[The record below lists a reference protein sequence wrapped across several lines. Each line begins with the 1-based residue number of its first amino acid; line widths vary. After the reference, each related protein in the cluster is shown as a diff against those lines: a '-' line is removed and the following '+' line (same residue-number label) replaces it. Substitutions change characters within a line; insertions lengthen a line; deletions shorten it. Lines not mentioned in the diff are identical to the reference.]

1 MSFYSFLNDGFMRKY
16 FTKKNIVSQ
25 PLLVKSKTDGNQLK
39 KRLRQWQ
46 HSRSWARLICEAEK
60 MWSLESRELRRLG
73 AMELIQLQ
81 NEMPFNVRRRVNFW
95 LVRYS
100 GSTRFED

>member
-1 MSFYSFLNDGFMRKY
+1 MRKY

-25 PLLVKSKTDGNQLK
+25 FPLVKGKNDGADLK

-60 MWSLESRELRRLG
+60 MWSLESRELKRLG

-95 LVRYS
+95 LIKYS
-100 GSTRFED
+100 GATRLED

>member
-1 MSFYSFLNDGFMRKY
+1 MSKY
-16 FTKKNIVSQ
+16 FTKENLVNQ
-25 PLLVKSKTDGNQLK
+25 YPLVKSNTVGSDLK

-46 HSRSWARLICEAEK
+46 HSRSWARLICEAER
-60 MWSLESRELRRLG
+60 MWSLESRELKRLG

-95 LVRYS
+95 LVKYS
-100 GSTRFED
+100 GSTRLED

>member
-1 MSFYSFLNDGFMRKY
+1 MRKY
-16 FTKKNIVSQ
+16 NTKKNIVGQSA
-25 PLLVKSKTDGNQLK
+25 LVKSKADGNELK

-60 MWSLESRELRRLG
+60 MWSLESRDLQILG

-81 NEMPFNVRRRVNFW
+81 NEMPFNVRRRVNYW
-95 LVRYS
+95 LVKYS
-100 GSTRFED
+100 GATRLED

>member
-1 MSFYSFLNDGFMRKY
+1 MRNY
-16 FTKKNIVSQ
+16 FTKKKYIVGQ
-25 PLLVKSKTDGNQLK
+25 PPFVKSRTDGNELK

-60 MWSLESRELRRLG
+60 MWSLESKELKRLG

-95 LVRYS
+95 LVKYS
-100 GSTRFED
+100 GATRLED

>member
-1 MSFYSFLNDGFMRKY
+1 MRKI
-16 FTKKNIVSQ
+16 FTKKNIAVQVSSS
-25 PLLVKSKTDGNQLK
+25 KSKADRNELK

-100 GSTRFED
+100 GSTRLED

>member
-1 MSFYSFLNDGFMRKY
+1 MRKAS
-16 FTKKNIVSQ
+16 TKKNIVTQ
-25 PLLVKSKTDGNQLK
+25 LPLVKSKSEGNELK
-39 KRLRQWQ
+39 KRLRHWQ

-60 MWSLESRELRRLG
+60 MWSLDSRELKRLG

-95 LVRYS
+95 LIKYS
-100 GSTRFED
+100 GATRLEE

>member
-1 MSFYSFLNDGFMRKY
+1 MRKD
-16 FTKKNIVSQ
+16 FTKKNIVGHC
-25 PLLVKSKTDGNQLK
+25 PLVKSKTEGNELK

-46 HSRSWARLICEAEK
+46 HSRSWARLICEAER

-95 LVRYS
+95 LVRFS
-100 GSTRFED
+100 GATRFEN

>member
-1 MSFYSFLNDGFMRKY
+1 MRKIL
-16 FTKKNIVSQ
+16 TKKNIVEQCSS
-25 PLLVKSKTDGNQLK
+25 VESNTHGDELK

-60 MWSLESRELRRLG
+60 MWSLESRELKRLG
-73 AMELIQLQ
+73 AIELIQLQ

-100 GSTRFED
+100 GATRLEDEA

>member
-1 MSFYSFLNDGFMRKY
+1 MRKY
-16 FTKKNIVSQ
+16 VSKKNIVDQ
-25 PLLVKSKTDGNQLK
+25 FPFVKSKTDGNALK

-60 MWSLESRELRRLG
+60 MWGLESRDLKRLG

-95 LVRYS
+95 LVKYS
-100 GSTRFED
+100 GATRLED

>member
-1 MSFYSFLNDGFMRKY
+1 MRKY
-16 FTKKNIVSQ
+16 FTKENIVIQS
-25 PLLVKSKTDGNQLK
+25 PLVKRKTDGKELK

-60 MWSLESRELRRLG
+60 MWSLESRDLKRLG

-81 NEMPFNVRRRVNFW
+81 NEMPFNVRRRVNYW
-95 LVRYS
+95 LVKYS
-100 GSTRFED
+100 GATRLED

>member
-1 MSFYSFLNDGFMRKY
+1 MRKY
-16 FTKKNIVSQ
+16 LTKGNIVGQ
-25 PLLVKSKTDGNQLK
+25 FHLVESKTDGNKLK

-60 MWSLESRELRRLG
+60 MWTLESRELKRLG

-95 LVRYS
+95 LVKYS
-100 GSTRFED
+100 GATRLED

>member
-1 MSFYSFLNDGFMRKY
+1 MRKY
-16 FTKKNIVSQ
+16 FTKKNIVGQCS
-25 PLLVKSKTDGNQLK
+25 LVKSKTDGSDLK

-60 MWSLESRELRRLG
+60 MWSLESRELKRRG

-81 NEMPFNVRRRVNFW
+81 NEMPFNVRRRVNVW
-95 LVRYS
+95 SVRYS
-100 GSTRFED
+100 GATRLED

>member
-1 MSFYSFLNDGFMRKY
+1 MRKHL
-16 FTKKNIVSQ
+16 TKKNIVGKC
-25 PLLVKSKTDGNQLK
+25 PLIKSKGDVNELK

-60 MWSLESRELRRLG
+60 MWSLESRELKRLG
-73 AMELIQLQ
+73 AIELIQLQ

-95 LVRYS
+95 LVKYA
-100 GSTRFED
+100 GATRLED

>member
-1 MSFYSFLNDGFMRKY
+1 MRKF
-16 FTKKNIVSQ
+16 FTKKNLFSQ
-25 PLLVKSKTDGNQLK
+25 LPLIKSKTEANELK

-60 MWSLESRELRRLG
+60 MWSLESKELKRLG
-73 AMELIQLQ
+73 AIELIQLQ

-95 LVRYS
+95 LERYS
-100 GSTRFED
+100 GVTRLED

>member
-1 MSFYSFLNDGFMRKY
+1 MRKY
-16 FTKKNIVSQ
+16 FTKKKIVGQ
-25 PLLVKSKTDGNQLK
+25 THLVKSKTDGNELK

-60 MWSLESRELRRLG
+60 MWSLESKELKRLG

-81 NEMPFNVRRRVNFW
+81 NEMPFNVRRRVKFW
-95 LVRYS
+95 LVKYS
-100 GSTRFED
+100 GATRLED

>member
-1 MSFYSFLNDGFMRKY
+1 MRK
-16 FTKKNIVSQ
+16 FTTKKNIVGQ
-25 PLLVKSKTDGNQLK
+25 CHLVKSKADANELK

-60 MWSLESRELRRLG
+60 MWSLESRDLKRLG

-81 NEMPFNVRRRVNFW
+81 NEMPFNVRRRVNYW
-95 LVRYS
+95 LVKYS
-100 GSTRFED
+100 GATRLED

>member
-1 MSFYSFLNDGFMRKY
+1 MRKY
-16 FTKKNIVSQ
+16 FTKKNIVGQS
-25 PLLVKSKTDGNQLK
+25 PLVRSKTDCSDLK
-39 KRLRQWQ
+39 KRLRHWQ

-60 MWSLESRELRRLG
+60 MWTLESRDLKRLG

-100 GSTRFED
+100 GTTRLED

>member
-1 MSFYSFLNDGFMRKY
+1 MRKI
-16 FTKKNIVSQ
+16 FTKKNILGQCPPVQ
-25 PLLVKSKTDGNQLK
+25 IKTDGNDLK

-60 MWSLESRELRRLG
+60 MWSLESKELKRLG
-73 AMELIQLQ
+73 AIELIQLQ
-81 NEMPFNVRRRVNFW
+81 NEMPFNVRRRVNVW

-100 GSTRFED
+100 GATRFED

>member
-1 MSFYSFLNDGFMRKY
+1 MSKY
-16 FTKKNIVSQ
+16 LTKKNISSQ
-25 PLLVKSKTDGNQLK
+25 LSLVRTKTDSNYLK

-46 HSRSWARLICEAEK
+46 YSRSWARLICEAER
-60 MWSLESRELRRLG
+60 MWSLESKELKKLG

-95 LVRYS
+95 LIRYS
-100 GSTRFED
+100 GATRLE

>member
-1 MSFYSFLNDGFMRKY
+1 MRKY
-16 FTKKNIVSQ
+16 FTKDKIVGQSS
-25 PLLVKSKTDGNQLK
+25 LVKSKTEGNELK

-60 MWSLESRELRRLG
+60 MWSLESRELKRLG

-81 NEMPFNVRRRVNFW
+81 NEMPFSVRRRVNYW
-95 LVRYS
+95 LVKYS
-100 GSTRFED
+100 GATRLEH

>member
-1 MSFYSFLNDGFMRKY
+1 MRKY
-16 FTKKNIVSQ
+16 LTKKNRVGQ
-25 PLLVKSKTDGNQLK
+25 FPHFQTKADGNELK

-60 MWSLESRELRRLG
+60 MWSLESRELKRLG

-95 LVRYS
+95 LVKYS
-100 GSTRFED
+100 GATRLED

>member
-1 MSFYSFLNDGFMRKY
+1 MRKI
-16 FTKKNIVSQ
+16 FTKKDIVGKC
-25 PLLVKSKTDGNQLK
+25 PPFKSKTDGVELK

-60 MWSLESRELRRLG
+60 FWSLESRELKRLG

-81 NEMPFNVRRRVNFW
+81 NEMPFNVRRRVNYW
-95 LVRYS
+95 LVKYS
-100 GSTRFED
+100 GATRLED

>member
-1 MSFYSFLNDGFMRKY
+1 MRKY
-16 FTKKNIVSQ
+16 FTKGNIVGQ
-25 PLLVKSKTDGNQLK
+25 LHLVESKTDGNELK

-60 MWSLESRELRRLG
+60 MWSLESRELKRLG

-95 LVRYS
+95 LVKYS
-100 GSTRFED
+100 GTTRLED

>member
-1 MSFYSFLNDGFMRKY
+1 MRK
-16 FTKKNIVSQ
+16 FFIKKNLVGQ
-25 PLLVKSKTDGNQLK
+25 CPLVKSKHDGNELK

-60 MWSLESRELRRLG
+60 MWTLESRELKRLG

-81 NEMPFNVRRRVNFW
+81 NEMPFNVRRRVNVW

-100 GSTRFED
+100 GATRLED

>member
-1 MSFYSFLNDGFMRKY
+1 MRKISI
-16 FTKKNIVSQ
+16 KKNIVDQ
-25 PLLVKSKTDGNQLK
+25 FPTVKSKTDGSELK

-60 MWSLESRELRRLG
+60 MWSLESRELKRLG

-95 LVRYS
+95 LVKYS
-100 GSTRFED
+100 GATRLED

>member
-1 MSFYSFLNDGFMRKY
+1 MRKNL
-16 FTKKNIVSQ
+16 TNKNFVGQFS
-25 PLLVKSKTDGNQLK
+25 LVKSKTDGNELK

-60 MWSLESRELRRLG
+60 MWSLESRELKRLG

-95 LVRYS
+95 LVKYS
-100 GSTRFED
+100 GVTRLEN